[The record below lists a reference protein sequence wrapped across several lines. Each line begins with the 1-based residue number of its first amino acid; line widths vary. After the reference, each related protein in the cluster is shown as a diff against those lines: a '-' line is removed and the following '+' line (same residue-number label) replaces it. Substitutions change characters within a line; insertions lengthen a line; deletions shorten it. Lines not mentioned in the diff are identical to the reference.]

1 MKRSGFAI
9 ATIALLAGCAGPAVR
24 TAQVPPVVP
33 PADWRVDLQP
43 SVPLD
48 PQWWQSFGDPQLAA
62 LVEEALSRNADI
74 GIAEARV
81 REARAQQDLARSAL
95 LPTLDATLGA
105 TGSRSIN
112 AFGKPVEQL
121 AAQPQV
127 QVGWEIDLFGRLS
140 DQDSAARSAWL
151 ASQAA
156 RDATHLSIA
165 SATAS
170 AYVALL
176 ALDDR
181 LALAQRTAETRKD
194 SRDLIA
200 RRVRVGYSPKLELEQ
215 AEVDYQSALLLV
227 PSLKQAIAR
236 QENALSVL
244 AGRVPTNVTRA
255 AGLGALTRPPIPQAL
270 PSELLRRRPDVAQ
283 AESQLAASDSNLAAA
298 RKRFLPS
305 LRLSASSGVA
315 LSTLLAGPV
324 GLWSVGASVL
334 APLFEGGRLR
344 AGAEAAGAQRDVAA
358 FAYRKA
364 ALNAFREVNDAL
376 ASVDGL
382 DRQVQIQTTQRNAL
396 AEANRLAG
404 NRYREGYSPL
414 LEQLDT
420 QRGLLSAELGLI
432 QMRADA
438 LVARISLYQALGGG
452 WSSVLA
458 QDINE
463 PTPKTIR

>member
-1 MKRSGFAI
+1 MTRFGFAI
-9 ATIALLAGCAGPAVR
+9 TALALLAGCAGPAVK
-24 TAQVPPVVP
+24 TAQVPPVVA
-33 PADWRVDLQP
+33 PADWRVDLQ
-43 SVPLD
+43 SAVPLD
-48 PQWWQSFGDPQLAA
+48 AQWWRGFGDPQLAA
-62 LVEEALSRNADI
+62 LVEEALARNADI

-95 LPTLDATLGA
+95 LPTLDAAMGA
-105 TGSRSIN
+105 TDSRSIN
-112 AFGKPVEQL
+112 AFGKPVEQRAL
-121 AAQPQV
+121 QPQV
-127 QVGWEIDLFGRLS
+127 QAAWEIDLFGRLS
-140 DQDSAARSAWL
+140 DQEDAARSAWL

-156 RDATHLSIA
+156 RDATRLSIA

-170 AYVALL
+170 AYVTLL

-181 LALAQRTAETRKD
+181 LAVAQRTAETRKG

-200 RRVRVGYSPKLELEQ
+200 RRVKVGYSPKLELEQ

-227 PSLKQAIAR
+227 PSLKQAMAR

-244 AGRVPTNVTRA
+244 AGRVPADVSRA
-255 AGLGALTRPPIPQAL
+255 AGLAALTKPPIPEAL

-283 AESQLAASDSNLAAA
+283 AEFQLAASDGNLAAA

-305 LRLSASSGVA
+305 LRLSASTGVA
-315 LSTLLAGPV
+315 LSSLLSGPV
-324 GLWSVGASVL
+324 GLWSVGGSVL

-344 AGAEAAGAQRDVAA
+344 AGAETAGAQRDAAA

-364 ALNAFREVNDAL
+364 ALTAFREVNDAL

-382 DRQVQIQTTQRNAL
+382 DRQVQIQTAQRNAL

-420 QRGLLSAELGLI
+420 QRGLLSAELSLI
-432 QMRADA
+432 QTRADA

-452 WSSVLA
+452 WSPV
-458 QDINE
+458 
-463 PTPKTIR
+463 PV